1 MQKFE
6 IGNSMS
12 HPAKI
17 EAVAWR
23 VKIKQNETFLLI
35 DERFHLF
42 IYQKF

>member
-1 MQKFE
+1 
-6 IGNSMS
+6 MS

-17 EAVAWR
+17 EAVVRR

-35 DERFHLF
+35 DELFHLL